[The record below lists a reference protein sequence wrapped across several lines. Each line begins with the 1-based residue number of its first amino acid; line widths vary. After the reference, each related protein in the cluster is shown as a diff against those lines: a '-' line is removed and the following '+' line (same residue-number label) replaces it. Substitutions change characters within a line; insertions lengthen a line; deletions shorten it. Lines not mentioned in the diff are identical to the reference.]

1 MFYHIFYRFIFILIL
16 LELFCYTSYVTSADP
31 SPNDDELA
39 LLLNERHDPSNGKE
53 SGESDSSIEK
63 SLTNEQNEAY
73 YLRILCALY
82 GSCSAAA
89 SAADDIES
97 HKPIVEYD
105 EKKHKRL
112 LSRLFHGYP
121 KFGKRAFASAFD
133 GIPKF
138 G

>member
-1 MFYHIFYRFIFILIL
+1 MFYHVFYRSIFVLIL
-16 LELFCYTSYVTSADP
+16 LELSCYTLSVTS
-31 SPNDDELA
+31 SNPNPTDEELT
-39 LLLNERHDPSNGKE
+39 LLLKERQDQLNSKE
-53 SGESDSSIEK
+53 SNELDSSIEK
-63 SLTNEQNEAY
+63 GMTNEHNEAY

-89 SAADDIES
+89 SAADDVES
-97 HKPIVEYD
+97 HKPVAEYD